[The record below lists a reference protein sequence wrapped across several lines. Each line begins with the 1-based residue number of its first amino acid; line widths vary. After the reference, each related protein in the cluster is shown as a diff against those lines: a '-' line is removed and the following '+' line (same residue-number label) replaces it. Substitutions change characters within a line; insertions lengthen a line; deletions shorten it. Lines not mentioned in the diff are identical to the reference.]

1 MFSPIPLTPMLLN
14 PDDSQDGNTS
24 QDSGHHDH
32 THDHTDVNT
41 SHNLDDNNGDRKAI
55 DDYYGN
61 IDESSYN
68 SSYNIDQGD
77 RYGYNDYSQYLVQP
91 DNNYQSTDCYSD
103 PQPEG
108 IDYQESSCDYDCDY
122 SDYGRGNDNYSS
134 D

>member
-1 MFSPIPLTPMLLN
+1 MLLN

-32 THDHTDVNT
+32 THDRTDVNT

-61 IDESSYN
+61 IDE

-108 IDYQESSCDYDCDY
+108 IDYQKSSCDYDGDGDCDY
-122 SDYGRGNDNYSS
+122 SDYGRGNDNYSY